1 MQKVTVDLRKLNDM
15 MKAQKIPLDHPM
27 IQQINSQLQKHH
39 GKTLESDNE
48 DGVRVVDASA
58 QPKAMNDPYA

>member
-1 MQKVTVDLRKLNDM
+1 M